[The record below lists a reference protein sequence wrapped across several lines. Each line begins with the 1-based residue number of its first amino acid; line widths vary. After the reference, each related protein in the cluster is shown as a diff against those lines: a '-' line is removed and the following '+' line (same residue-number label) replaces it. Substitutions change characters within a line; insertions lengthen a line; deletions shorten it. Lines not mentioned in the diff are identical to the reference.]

1 MKNNNLL
8 SVRSNCTFALD
19 YKKGTLHPSTE
30 IILITSS
37 PKYVMSKEGDSFK
50 KDQEVSEYRF
60 ITSLD
65 GVNQLIGELQLKNVI
80 ITTKKENWIGINCWI
95 LQQSVI
101 LRKKKME

>member
-65 GVNQLIGELQLKNVI
+65 GVNQLIGELQLVAKNIMDFQQLSGSLNKI
-80 ITTKKENWIGINCWI
+80 IEASRENEIKE
-95 LQQSVI
+95 
-101 LRKKKME
+101 